1 MHSSQRMNSNS
12 TTNDRRLPSALRFSN
27 RYPSHSTV
35 LSHRTQDVDPQSG
48 KTTRISS
55 QVYSNNPLYNRLST
69 ASNTN
74 CLINSPRTK
83 ASISTGSEL
92 FKRFTGEVEDP
103 VENSNFSE
111 SGNIESTKF
120 DSKGPGSRTI
130 QDILFDPE
138 LEYLLLL
145 KSIFNSA
152 YELGIKTFMM
162 ILAWV
167 HIVLSY
173 LKKSLEDSRAAK
185 HELST
190 ENIPKTSKESE
201 ILHNNQRDTPKRKK
215 PFVPEFPPSE
225 HSTPFQLDG
234 VRENMFNSASID
246 SSSPSSSRLT
256 RLNDSNS
263 LEIIS
268 RRLDQRKRYEY
279 GTRFFER
286 SIGFENEPN
295 LEAMFMRSVAKNDH
309 AWDQKPLSLES
320 DNYNSI
326 DSIKQDPN
334 NNIFEQASNSEGITK
349 IAEIT
354 GSIKKLF
361 KNKRNSTENYD
372 NDILR
377 TPEFNIPE
385 SLGNLEWL
393 KNDND
398 DYIVNLE
405 STELFKSYQKVME
418 ERKKLRK
425 LVSLS
430 KLKESYKLRP
440 LGFDQLAFVNN
451 IWNSAELNKVVVE
464 AYNIP
469 ITVKDLKTLDNRKWL
484 NDNIIDFYMKLL
496 VARSQNSAEL
506 LPKIHIFSTHFYST
520 LSSKGYKGVA
530 RWAKRA
536 KIDVTQ
542 LDYIFVPVN
551 LNQVHW
557 ALGVINNK
565 DRSFQYYDSLFG
577 HAGPEIISRLEEY
590 LTGETKRLY
599 GDDYSG
605 ADYSDYE
612 RDTAVDCPQ
621 QENGSDCG
629 VFTCTAVD
637 YISRSSELFYSQA
650 DMLTIR
656 QRMAY
661 EICQNKLLTH

>member
-1 MHSSQRMNSNS
+1 MHVSQRMNSNS
-12 TTNDRRLPSALRFSN
+12 TTNGRRLPSALRFSN

-35 LSHRTQDVDPQSG
+35 LSHRTKDSDPQSG
-48 KTTRISS
+48 KTTRVSS
-55 QVYSNNPLYNRLST
+55 QTYSNNPLYNRLST

-74 CLINSPRTK
+74 GLINSPRTK

-92 FKRFTGEVEDP
+92 FKRFTGEVGDP
-103 VENSNFSE
+103 FESSNNSE
-111 SGNIESTKF
+111 SGNIEKAQF

-145 KSIFNSA
+145 KRIFNSA
-152 YELGIKTFMM
+152 YEFGIKAFML

-167 HIVLSY
+167 HIILSY
-173 LKKSLEDSRAAK
+173 LKKTLENRVEK
-185 HELST
+185 HGIDT
-190 ENIPKTSKESE
+190 DNTPKTNKERE
-201 ILHNNQRDTPKRKK
+201 ISPNNQRDTPRRDESFI
-215 PFVPEFPPSE
+215 PNFPPSE
-225 HSTPFQLDG
+225 HSTPFQQDIA
-234 VRENMFNSASID
+234 RENMFNSASVD
-246 SSSPSSSRLT
+246 SSSPSLSRLT
-256 RLNDSNS
+256 KLNNSNS
-263 LEIIS
+263 LKNIC
-268 RRLDQRKRYEY
+268 RRLDQEKKDAY

-286 SIGFENEPN
+286 SVGFENEPN
-295 LEAMFMRSVAKNDH
+295 LEAMFMRSVAKNDYTSR
-309 AWDQKPLSLES
+309 QKFLSLAS
-320 DNYNSI
+320 DSYNFS
-326 DSIKQDPN
+326 DSLSHDAN
-334 NNIFEQASNSEGITK
+334 NNIFEQASNSEGIAK
-349 IAEIT
+349 IAEISS
-354 GSIKKLF
+354 SIKNLF
-361 KNKRNSTENYD
+361 KNTRNSTENY
-372 NDILR
+372 NNVLR
-377 TPEFNIPE
+377 TPDFNIPE

-430 KLKESYKLRP
+430 KLKESHKLKP
-440 LGFDQLAFVNN
+440 LSFDQLTFVNSV
-451 IWNSAELNKVVVE
+451 WHSSELNKVIVD

-484 NDNIIDFYMKLL
+484 NDNIIDFYMKLI

-536 KIDVTQ
+536 KINVTQ

-605 ADYSDYE
+605 ADYTDYE
-612 RDTAVDCPQ
+612 RCTAVDCPQ

-637 YISRSSELFYSQA
+637 YISRSSGLFYSQA